1 MLILVTRFT
10 IGQSITLSRQCHQVY
25 SMQTFSF
32 TEEQHVNAS
41 RFSRKFSRLLRRISA
56 CGDVAAG
63 NSGSTGRRP
72 TQGYRSESC
81 LVHFVLVTKQT
92 IKCIAQLMNLCT
104 FFCALYPR
112 HSCLIRN
119 IFPCCHG
126 MGLGTA
132 VISYFGQTN
141 HYTDKNER
149 NLTLL
154 TVHNF
159 LPIEKNIDTEFISC
173 PPPLFSPP

>member
-1 MLILVTRFT
+1 MLILVTLFT
-10 IGQSITLSRQCHQVY
+10 VGPSITLLRQGHQVY

-41 RFSRKFSRLLRRISA
+41 RFSGKFSRVLRRIST
-56 CGDVAAG
+56 CGDLSAG

-72 TQGYRSESC
+72 PQGYRSESC
-81 LVHFVLVTKQT
+81 QVHFCFFTKQT

-119 IFPCCHG
+119 LSPGYHG
-126 MGLGTA
+126 MVLGTA

-141 HYTDKNER
+141 YYTDKHER
-149 NLTLL
+149 NLT
-154 TVHNF
+154 
-159 LPIEKNIDTEFISC
+159 DYS
-173 PPPLFSPP
+173 